1 MKNNLDQLNCAS
13 FEVRDYE
20 CDLQGI
26 VNNAV
31 YQNYLEHARH
41 QFIKSRGL
49 DFSEITKQG
58 IQLVLI
64 KAELEYKRSL
74 QSGDHFYVQ
83 TRIER
88 TSKLKLTFYQKV
100 YRTRDEQLMLNAIMT
115 VTSTTKEGRP
125 IVFEQADLLLDNRA
139 GVFQDSCRL
148 NC

>member
-125 IVFEQADLLLDNRA
+125 IVFEQADLLLDNSA
-139 GVFQDSCRL
+139 
-148 NC
+148 

>member
-1 MKNNLDQLNCAS
+1 MKNNLDQLNCTS

-49 DFSEITKQG
+49 DFSEITQQG

-125 IVFEQADLLLDNRA
+125 IVFEQAALLLDNRA
-139 GVFQDSCRL
+139 
-148 NC
+148 

>member
-1 MKNNLDQLNCAS
+1 MKTNLDQLNCAY

-26 VNNAV
+26 VNNAA

-58 IQLVLI
+58 IHLVLI

-83 TRIER
+83 TRVER
-88 TSKLKLTFYQKV
+88 TSKLKLTFHQRL
-100 YRTRDEQLMLNAIMT
+100 YRTPDEQLMLNAIMT

-125 IVFEQADLLLDNRA
+125 IIFEQADLLLENRA
-139 GVFQDSCRL
+139 
-148 NC
+148 

>member
-1 MKNNLDQLNCAS
+1 MKNNLVQLNCAS

-125 IVFEQADLLLDNRA
+125 IVFEQADLLLDNSA
-139 GVFQDSCRL
+139 
-148 NC
+148 

>member
-1 MKNNLDQLNCAS
+1 MNCAS

-139 GVFQDSCRL
+139 
-148 NC
+148 

>member
-74 QSGDHFYVQ
+74 QSGDHFHVQ

-139 GVFQDSCRL
+139 
-148 NC
+148 

>member
-88 TSKLKLTFYQKV
+88 TSKLKLTFYQRV

-139 GVFQDSCRL
+139 
-148 NC
+148 

>member
-1 MKNNLDQLNCAS
+1 MKNNLVQLNCAS

-139 GVFQDSCRL
+139 
-148 NC
+148 

>member
-26 VNNAV
+26 VNNAA

-139 GVFQDSCRL
+139 
-148 NC
+148 

>member
-139 GVFQDSCRL
+139 
-148 NC
+148 

>member
-1 MKNNLDQLNCAS
+1 
-13 FEVRDYE
+13 
-20 CDLQGI
+20 

-139 GVFQDSCRL
+139 
-148 NC
+148 